1 MRPITLILP
10 VALSFCIFPRPS
22 LAQEAAQNKAAK
34 KVWTNDEVRPSS
46 DLSAAPQQ
54 PASSANGAPNKHYVK
69 AKDPKWYAKQLGPLR
84 NEIVQID
91 SQLKAILQAGK
102 DGRGGTAA
110 VALDQE
116 PEGVTTEAEA
126 AILQK
131 RRAALVGKIDEL
143 ESEARRN
150 EIPPGALRSDFQE
163 KGEASP
169 EDAESD
175 LADGSEIAEVEN
187 SLREARE
194 HLKRA
199 KNELDLLQRGLDLE
213 RRRTYSNPEYLSRR
227 TGDSRVISI
236 QRDIHGKQQDTQQ
249 TEQGIG
255 QLEEHLEDLKLNRP
269 AKTASKQMNGTEG
282 AGPSGSRLCGA
293 TETLIACTVSEKREE
308 EKGEGYWRKRFAE
321 VRYKI
326 GMAETEQDILQRE
339 LSVLL
344 LAYDANPARA
354 MRENVTR
361 KKINEHRKAIE
372 DKQREIRELRQAF
385 SDSEDDLRH
394 AGGDAGW
401 SRE

>member
-10 VALSFCIFPRPS
+10 VALSFCIFHRPS

-282 AGPSGSRLCGA
+282 AGPGGSRLCGA
-293 TETLIACTVSEKREE
+293 TETLIACTVSEKR
-308 EKGEGYWRKRFAE
+308 RKKRARATGGNALRRCAIRS
-321 VRYKI
+321 VWQK
-326 GMAETEQDILQRE
+326 
-339 LSVLL
+339 LSVTFCSG
-344 LAYDANPARA
+344 N
-354 MRENVTR
+354 
-361 KKINEHRKAIE
+361 
-372 DKQREIRELRQAF
+372 
-385 SDSEDDLRH
+385 
-394 AGGDAGW
+394 
-401 SRE
+401 